1 MPRRYA
7 EPSNRLFAKAM
18 PDSVGIET
26 SRTKLA
32 PGSVRLGLV
41 APANN
46 DFIHR
51 RGKLLRSACNVPE
64 ATKLD
69 PIWIQNDYHRELIDV
84 KLLCQ
89 LLVLHENVRCAFLS
103 LVEVN
108 FAEKKV
114 VFTIVSKLSLIEYLA
129 VKFETGYAPV
139 GAEKCQQQRP
149 VSLAG
154 ASCRRRKI
162 CIIAYVTSESAAAAN
177 SHQIAADDVKFAMH
191 FRLC

>member
-1 MPRRYA
+1 MRPFTSA
-7 EPSNRLFAKAM
+7 NTFAPWRA
-18 PDSVGIET
+18 S
-26 SRTKLA
+26 SLA
-32 PGSVRLGLV
+32 DLVRLRLI
-41 APANN
+41 AAAKN
-46 DFIHR
+46 DFVDR
-51 RGKLLRSACNVPE
+51 CGKLLRSARNVPE

-69 PIWIQNDYHRELIDV
+69 AIWIQNYYHRELVDV

-114 VFTIVSKLSLIEYLA
+114 VFAIVSKLSLIEYLA
-129 VKFETGYAPV
+129 VKFETGYAPI

-149 VSLAG
+149 VGLAG
-154 ASCRRRKI
+154 ASCSRNKI
-162 CIIAYVTSESAAAAN
+162 CIIAYVTSESAAEN
-177 SHQIAADDVKFAMH
+177 SRQRATEDVSFATH

>member
-1 MPRRYA
+1 MLSQATESSLRRYLIVSGSKPHA
-7 EPSNRLFAKAM
+7 LS
-18 PDSVGIET
+18 S
-26 SRTKLA
+26 LA
-32 PGSVRLGLV
+32 GSVRLGLI

-46 DFIHR
+46 DFVDG

-69 PIWIQNDYHRELIDV
+69 AIWIQNDYHRELIDV

-114 VFTIVSKLSLIEYLA
+114 VFAVVSKLSPVEYLA
-129 VKFETGYAPV
+129 VKFETGYAPI

-149 VSLAG
+149 IGLAG
-154 ASCRRRKI
+154 ASCRRSKI
-162 CIIAYVTSESAAAAN
+162 CIIAYVTSESAAAEN
-177 SHQIAADDVKFAMH
+177 SRQIAADDVSFATH

>member
-1 MPRRYA
+1 MI
-7 EPSNRLFAKAM
+7 
-18 PDSVGIET
+18 G
-26 SRTKLA
+26 RTTACLLVA
-32 PGSVRLGLV
+32 GSVRLGLI

-46 DFIHR
+46 DFIHC
-51 RGKLLRSACNVPE
+51 RGKLLHSACNVSE

-69 PIWIQNDYHRELIDV
+69 AIWTQDDHRRELIDV

-89 LLVLHENVRCAFLS
+89 LLVLHQNVRCAFLS

-114 VFTIVSKLSLIEYLA
+114 VFAIVSKLSLVEYLA
-129 VKFETGYAPV
+129 VEFETGYAPI

-149 VSLAG
+149 VCCAR

-162 CIIAYVTSESAAAAN
+162 CVITYVARESAAAEN
-177 SHQIAADDVKFAMH
+177 SRQITADDVSFGTH
-191 FRLC
+191 LR